1 MRSYRSR
8 APQPTGE
15 TGGKRAYAEQKNAG
29 QVTISAVNV
38 RPGFAQARWNFH
50 LVWRKFHLAWR
61 KFHLVWRN
69 FYLAGGFFS
78 LCGGIFALPGGMF
91 ACLAEFCPV
100 WWVFRLVWW
109 GFLLFTWPGGLLI
122 ELIALHPAWHWRI
135 SALHATRPSLNT
147 QTAEYYLYFYP
158 RWRNFRRIW
167 GRIFSRS
174 GEIFSGFGAEFF
186 S

>member
-1 MRSYRSR
+1 MEPWVQNLFWCAQNEKLRRRSWQMRSYRSR

-109 GFLLFTWPGGLLI
+109 GFRFLPGLV
-122 ELIALHPAWHWRI
+122 
-135 SALHATRPSLNT
+135 
-147 QTAEYYLYFYP
+147 
-158 RWRNFRRIW
+158 
-167 GRIFSRS
+167 
-174 GEIFSGFGAEFF
+174 GF
-186 S
+186 